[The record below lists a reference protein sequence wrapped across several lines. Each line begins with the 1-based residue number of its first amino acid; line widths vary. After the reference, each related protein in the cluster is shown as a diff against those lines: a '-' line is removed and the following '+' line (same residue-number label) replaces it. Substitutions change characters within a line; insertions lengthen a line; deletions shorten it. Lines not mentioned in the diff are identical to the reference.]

1 MANEL
6 EIFETPRFKRE
17 LRDFDKPL
25 RSRIL
30 NAINKLRSRPW
41 HNALRVKKV
50 EAYWSCRVALS
61 IRMIFEWVPKSEQL
75 TLLSVGHRENF
86 YRGFRYLSVNLF
98 TGMESEEEF
107 DDISI
112 LEKMMFTDHEYSDS
126 AVIEGIVG
134 AIVSAHPE
142 LHNTSHSLFE
152 LIPAYLRGGTEGKA
166 KPTDGQGMAS
176 YINVIPSDSEGPCQ
190 DILVAFCFD
199 NDNFDDRMRET
210 AYHAGIHCPDTK
222 AVVIVTSQW
231 DPKKW
236 SKHVDAF
243 ERLNATVFVYL
254 AGFGG
259 LTRIG

>member
-1 MANEL
+1 M
-6 EIFETPRFKRE
+6 
-17 LRDFDKPL
+17 
-25 RSRIL
+25 
-30 NAINKLRSRPW
+30 
-41 HNALRVKKV
+41 
-50 EAYWSCRVALS
+50 
-61 IRMIFEWVPKSEQL
+61 
-75 TLLSVGHRENF
+75 
-86 YRGFRYLSVNLF
+86 NLF

-134 AIVSAHPE
+134 GILDARPE
-142 LHNTSHSLFE
+142 LDNITPSLFD
-152 LIPAYLRGGTEGKA
+152 LIPSYLGRGTEGKA
-166 KPTDGQGMAS
+166 KAMDGQGMAA

-190 DILVAFCFD
+190 DLLVAFCFD